1 MKDKKQ
7 REAQTLPRTNF
18 NSSRLVRFLADLAL
32 VDGSESKQAFAQ
44 RLGQWV
50 SFTDADR
57 LYVAL
62 DISEVQ
68 ATVKPSEAQ
77 AGAQSA
83 AYLAARDEFSRV
95 RTTLMESMKA
105 SCSPTLG
112 PARIK
117 FPIPPP
123 DALPEIAVIYS
134 PFHHFYVSQQREM
147 DSKVGP
153 LRAMARGAL
162 AAHSPPL
169 KQLATLDAAL
179 DKILSDRERRL
190 LGTVPVLLKKRFEQL
205 LKLHQQMLARAGQ
218 PDDPVTWMRP
228 GAWLANFRDELLEAL
243 LAELDVRLQPAMG
256 LIEAFSNEVN

>member
-1 MKDKKQ
+1 MKEKKQ

-18 NSSRLVRFLADLAL
+18 NSSRLIRFLADLAL
-32 VDGSESKQAFAQ
+32 VDGAESKQAFAQ

-62 DISEVQ
+62 DTSKVQ
-68 ATVKPSEAQ
+68 AAVKPSAEQ

-83 AYLAARDEFSRV
+83 SYLVARDEFSRV
-95 RTTLMESMKA
+95 RTALMESMKA

-112 PARIK
+112 AARIK

-147 DSKVGP
+147 ESKIGP
-153 LRAMARGAL
+153 LRAKARGAL
-162 AAHSPPL
+162 AANAPSL

-179 DKILSDRERRL
+179 EKILSDREHRL
-190 LGTVPVLLKKRFEQL
+190 LCTVPVLLKKRFEQL
-205 LKLHQQMLARAGQ
+205 LKTHQQMLERTGQ
-218 PDDPVTWMRP
+218 PDNPATWMRP
-228 GAWLANFRDELLEAL
+228 GAWLASFRDELREAL